1 MAEEQRQE
9 NKEERQHHEQSAYFS
24 LVLSLWHLQL
34 EDLWFRVHSRLP

>member
-9 NKEERQHHEQSAYFS
+9 NKEDRQHHKQSNPFS

-34 EDLWFRVHSRLP
+34 EDLWSRVHARLP